1 MWNTRVT
8 EILGIQ
14 YPIIEGGMAVAG
26 NGELAAAVSNAGG
39 LGVVSSNPGGLSA
52 AQRIENVRDHIGRTK
67 SLTDKPFGVNFPIF
81 ILADDADA
89 YGDMVIEEGVTVVAC
104 SGGSPKGFTR
114 KFKDAGLTVLH
125 VVASVRQAL
134 SAQEAGV
141 DIVVA
146 EGFEAGGVNSPD
158 EVTTMVLT
166 PAVAAALDVPVV
178 AAGGIG
184 DARGF
189 MAAMALG
196 AEGVQMGSA
205 FVHAAVLDQHRS
217 VGHRYA
223 GGMRRQLQRPPQV
236 LSSAGPLLVLGCLL
250 GGFFQ
255 YPEILRGRH
264 VGTSRERQY
273 GQAVDLLEQCR
284 RFRRIRA
291 PRRSGFEI
299 AAQHQDQAIQLG
311 VAGIRAQSAQHHPQR
326 PDRITAGRQTQTLE
340 TRRTSPDDRGDLPL
354 DLSLQQRVRRRLH
367 DPPEHGVRP

>member
-89 YGDMVIEEGVTVVAC
+89 YGDMVIEEGVTVAAC
-104 SGGSPKGFTR
+104 SGGSPKVFTK

-158 EVTTMVLT
+158 EVTTIVLT

-205 FVHAAVLDQHRS
+205 FVPTVE
-217 VGHRYA
+217 
-223 GGMRRQLQRPPQV
+223 
-236 LSSAGPLLVLGCLL
+236 C
-250 GGFFQ
+250 
-255 YPEILRGRH
+255 H
-264 VGTSRERQY
+264 VHQSFKD
-273 GQAVDLLEQCR
+273 AIV
-284 RFRRIRA
+284 
-291 PRRSGFEI
+291 
-299 AAQHQDQAIQLG
+299 AAQDTDTLITQRALG
-311 VAGIRAQSAQHHPQR
+311 RISRCLKTPFTLSLRDMDRRGAADEMKEFLREAARRNRKKAAGASAHGVDHSGQMDGDGEAGQMSIGQVAGLITEVKSARRVVEDIINGASEIVQRWQQIALRPADSMARQSQSG
-326 PDRITAGRQTQTLE
+326 AG
-340 TRRTSPDDRGDLPL
+340 S
-354 DLSLQQRVRRRLH
+354 
-367 DPPEHGVRP
+367 